1 MKRNFDMKSM
11 KLIIDNFIDK
21 NSLSGGLNNV
31 KIQDLWKKDDALVT
45 DVIEESEN
53 VYMYDVKRCAYAEM
67 YQEMGLAEIGNLLS
81 CTRDFEFIVGYDPT
95 IEITRTKTIMGGDS
109 HCDFHYVRKAKA

>member
-31 KIQDLWKKDDALVT
+31 KIQGLWEKTMGSNINSYTTELNLKNKTLYVNLSSSVLRQELSYGKQKIIDLL
-45 DVIEESEN
+45 N
-53 VYMYDVKRCAYAEM
+53 N
-67 YQEMGLAEIGNLLS
+67 EIGETIINK
-81 CTRDFEFIVGYDPT
+81 IVL
-95 IEITRTKTIMGGDS
+95 R
-109 HCDFHYVRKAKA
+109 

>member
-31 KIQDLWKKDDALVT
+31 KIQGLWKET
-45 DVIEESEN
+45 MGSN
-53 VYMYDVKRCAYAEM
+53 VNSYTTELNLRNKTLYVNLSSSVLR
-67 YQEMGLAEIGNLLS
+67 QELSYGKQKIIDLLNNEIGETIINK
-81 CTRDFEFIVGYDPT
+81 IVL
-95 IEITRTKTIMGGDS
+95 R
-109 HCDFHYVRKAKA
+109 

>member
-31 KIQDLWKKDDALVT
+31 KIQGLWKKT
-45 DVIEESEN
+45 MGSN
-53 VYMYDVKRCAYAEM
+53 VNSYTTELNLKNKTLYVNLSSSVLR
-67 YQEMGLAEIGNLLS
+67 QELSYGKQKIIDLLNNEIGETIINK
-81 CTRDFEFIVGYDPT
+81 IVL
-95 IEITRTKTIMGGDS
+95 R
-109 HCDFHYVRKAKA
+109 